1 MIKSKSLVATINRPG
16 PDTLNREE
24 LMRLDKNERTTLFT
38 DSEFNDLMSTIR
50 PFDLVAYSELEPT
63 YQSFVKW
70 LEIERDN
77 LLLTFGSDAAIKT
90 IFETFV
96 GEGDEVIN
104 FEPNYAMFSVY
115 AKLFGAKELVKLY
128 NEDFTINI
136 DSLIN
141 AISEKTKMV
150 IISNP
155 GHNGLETSKESII
168 RVIERAEKCNT
179 LVVIDE
185 AYYHFSYVTLIDR
198 INKNKNIIIVR
209 TLSKAFGL
217 ASLRVGY
224 LVACSELVAEM
235 YRVKLVH
242 EIDGISAKISRYMV
256 ENIMIMENYLKA
268 IEKGHE
274 YLKARFR
281 DMDITFMPS
290 NANFIYF
297 RINREIDPFFV
308 IEELKKKRIYIRTPI
323 KTKPFDSYLRITIG
337 DMEQMKIFCNVLQ
350 DIFDQHY

>member
-1 MIKSKSLVATINRPG
+1 MIKSKLLVSSITRPA
-16 PDTLNREE
+16 PETLYRED

-38 DSEFNDLMSTIR
+38 DSEFDAIMSTIR
-50 PFDLVAYSELEPT
+50 PFDLVAYAELEPT

-70 LEIERDN
+70 LQIDRNN
-77 LLLTFGSDAAIKT
+77 LILTFGSDAAIKT
-90 IFETFV
+90 IYETFI

-115 AKLFGAKELVKLY
+115 AKLFGAKEVIKQY
-128 NEDFTINI
+128 KEDFTIDI

-155 GHNGLETSKESII
+155 GHNGVATSKESII
-168 RVIERAEKCNT
+168 KVIETAAKYHT

-185 AYYHFSYVTLIDR
+185 AYYHFCDVTLIDK
-198 INKNKNIIIVR
+198 INENKNIIIVR

-242 EIDGISAKISRYMV
+242 EIDGISAKISKHMV
-256 ENIMIMENYLKA
+256 ENTIIMENYLNA
-268 IEKGHE
+268 IKKGHE
-274 YLKARFR
+274 YLKARFN
-281 DMDITFMPS
+281 DMGIIFMPS
-290 NANFIYF
+290 DANFIYF
-297 RINREIDPFFV
+297 RINVNIDPILV
-308 IEELKKKRIYIRTPI
+308 IEELKKKMIYIRTPI
-323 KTKPFDSYLRITIG
+323 RTKPFDSFLRITIG
-337 DMEQMKIFCNVLQ
+337 DTGQMKIFCDVLQ
-350 DIFDQHY
+350 DIFNQHY